1 MKKWPLRWQR
11 LRLRVQEFLSPLRKP
26 FGEAIRGALLIR
38 MGSFGKWLGIRRLRF
53 WRMAVFGFG
62 TD

>member
-1 MKKWPLRWQR
+1 
-11 LRLRVQEFLSPLRKP
+11 
-26 FGEAIRGALLIR
+26 LLIR